1 MSSVHT
7 FRSARQ
13 RLRSALSPLYG
24 EREATLIADWVLE
37 ADAGKTRAYLRMHP
51 DEILDDSISTRLD
64 IHLDELLRWRPV
76 QYVLGEAWFMGRRFH
91 VDERVLIP
99 RPETEEL
106 VQWVTA
112 SVTSEFDHPK
122 AAPRIL
128 DIGTGS
134 GCIPISL
141 KAALP
146 MAAVWSLDA
155 SEGAL
160 EVARANARIM
170 NAEVSFLHADV
181 LDDQCKL
188 LIPQVDIIVS
198 NPPYVLDT
206 DRAEMRPNVIDW
218 EPHMA
223 LFVEGRDP
231 LLFYHRIAALG
242 LEKLPSG
249 GQVFVEIQETQ
260 SEAVVRLLQASGYV
274 DIEARPDLSGRD
286 RMVRA
291 RKA

>member
-7 FRSARQ
+7 IRSARQ
-13 RLRSALSPLYG
+13 RLKSALLPLYG
-24 EREATLIADWVLE
+24 ERESTIISDWVIE
-37 ADAGKTRAYLRMHP
+37 FDTGNTREYCRMHP
-51 DEILDDSISTRLD
+51 DQILDPSISERLET
-64 IHLDELLRWRPV
+64 HLEELLRWRPV
-76 QYVLGEAWFMGRRFH
+76 QYILGEAWFMGEAFR

-112 SVTSEFDHPK
+112 YVQSEKSHQTSGL
-122 AAPRIL
+122 RIL

-146 MAAVWSLDA
+146 SATIWSLDA

-160 EVARANARIM
+160 EVARANARVKKADIH
-170 NAEVSFLHADV
+170 FLHLDV
-181 LDDQCKL
+181 LDDQCRS
-188 LIPQVDIIVS
+188 LIPEVDIIVS
-198 NPPYVLDT
+198 NPPYVLDS
-206 DRAEMRPNVIDW
+206 DLDQMRPNVIDW

-223 LFVEGRDP
+223 LFVEGPDP
-231 LLFYHRIAALG
+231 LLFYQRIAELG
-242 LEKLPSG
+242 LEKLAEG
-249 GQVFVEIQETQ
+249 GQIFVEIQETQ
-260 SEAVVRLLQASGYV
+260 SEAVVDLFRTRGYV
-274 DIEARPDLSGRD
+274 EIEARRDFSERD